1 MTPKQK
7 EQFNRMR
14 NALKRIASHYESV
27 EDIERHAE
35 KKWGLPPEE
44 AIRYAYDNVQDEA
57 RSAVRGVQEIKP

>member
-14 NALKRIASHYESV
+14 ATLKRIANEYESPD
-27 EDIERHAE
+27 DIEKHAE
-35 KKWGLPPEE
+35 KKWGLPVDD

-57 RSAVRGVQEIKP
+57 RNAVKGVREA